1 MNLISIIIYTQIYI
15 YIYGGLSIYDPRNQG
30 SGFPRSF
37 FPRLGTA
44 QKERHGADEPMV
56 FIEPLGCGW
65 GGSRAVSRKTSTGNI
80 YPLVI

>member
-1 MNLISIIIYTQIYI
+1 MVVY
-15 YIYGGLSIYDPRNQG
+15 LSMHPRNQG